1 MTSAVANPAQGTEKT
16 HGDAGRAPLL
26 HLFIP
31 AATGIVLAK
40 CFDEIPPLPFALASL
55 AIASGLLAL
64 EFLPRAKSGKW
75 FQVLWQCL
83 FPAGISLLFAAYGT
97 VRLPSSH
104 ADMAALPPRFAQV
117 SLRVLAVYPADSY
130 GQVRGIARVEKAP
143 PIQDHLTGQK
153 VLFVLKGTATL
164 ETGSRFDAKGLVR
177 RMNPSAANDSYAA
190 WLERSAVYFEIRR
203 MTILGPVA
211 PPGRVDAF
219 ANHARGWMREKL
231 LAGSEK
237 LPEIR
242 ALVPAMMLGDK
253 ALMSREDKTLFRE
266 TGMMHLFAVSGLHV
280 GLVALV
286 VEALLALA
294 HLTRTRR
301 ILAGQAV
308 LLAYVIAIGS
318 PPSAVRAFLMILF
331 FRVGRLWGRPARGL
345 PSLAASAVAVLLWQ
359 PLQLFDVGAQLS
371 YGIVAAILLYGI
383 PLGEF
388 LKKRFT
394 QEDFLPPD
402 DLNLF
407 RRRKMWITARLWENT
422 SISLAA
428 FAASLPLCVAYFGYL
443 APVSVLLNLA
453 MIPLALVAAVA
464 SVLAIALFL
473 AATLPLLAFL
483 GNVAKFVNHASWF
496 TSWLMERLAS
506 AAHAVPLSHFSASF
520 AAPWQGPALAATV
533 LALMAILGHV
543 RFRVSLFWRLSP
555 LWALGAALGAASAIE
570 LLA

>member
-1 MTSAVANPAQGTEKT
+1 
-16 HGDAGRAPLL
+16 L
-26 HLFIP
+26 HLFVP
-31 AATGIVLAK
+31 AAAGIVLARS
-40 CFDEIPPLPFALASL
+40 CDALSPLPFALAAL
-55 AIASGLLAL
+55 TVAAVLLL
-64 EFLPRAKSGKW
+64 MEFLPRAKAGRW
-75 FQVLWQCL
+75 FPRLWHCL
-83 FPAGISLLFAAYGT
+83 FPAGVLLLFAAYGA

-104 ADMAALPPRFAQV
+104 TDMTALPPRFAEV
-117 SLRVLAVYPADSY
+117 SLRVLAVYPADGY
-130 GQVRGIARVEKAP
+130 GQVRGIALVEKAP

-153 VLFVLKGTATL
+153 VLFFLKGPAEL

-177 RMNPSAANDSYAA
+177 RMNPAAANDSYTA

-203 MTILGPVA
+203 MTLLGPVA
-211 PPGRVDAF
+211 PPGRLDAF
-219 ANHARGWMREKL
+219 ANHARGWMRAKL
-231 LAGSEK
+231 LAGSDK

-242 ALVPAMMLGDK
+242 SLVPAMLLGDK

-294 HLTRTRR
+294 HLARTRR

-308 LLAYVIAIGS
+308 LLAYVIAIGA

-331 FRVGRLWGRPARGL
+331 FRIGRLWGRPARGL

-388 LKKRFT
+388 FKKRFT

-407 RRRKMWITARLWENT
+407 RRRQTWVMTRLWEST
-422 SISLAA
+422 GISLAA

-473 AATLPLLAFL
+473 AATLPFL
-483 GNVAKFVNHASWF
+483 GCLSDAAEFVNHASWF
-496 TSWLMERLAS
+496 TAWLMERLAA
-506 AAHAVPLSHFSASF
+506 AAHAIPLAHFSASF
-520 AAPWQGPALAATV
+520 AAPWQGPALAAMV
-533 LALMAILGHV
+533 LGLMAILGHV
-543 RFRVSLFWRLSP
+543 RFRDRLVWRLSP